1 MASIEVPI
9 MDNTDS
15 LKTKNQ
21 DLLLEEWH
29 DKFINKRKEH
39 LQIAQRYNVAYWIF
53 GIINV
58 ILSAFGSIFSAVNG
72 ADTFMGA
79 DSNFVNASIHF
90 LVLIITGVQHFSH
103 FQNRELSHLKVSH
116 QYAELTKLIEYQQTL
131 EKSERNVKEI
141 LERYDSIVEKEP
153 LITNC
158 C

>member
-1 MASIEVPI
+1 MATIEI
-9 MDNTDS
+9 TRMDSRDQNS
-15 LKTKNQ
+15 
-21 DLLLEEWH
+21 LLEEWH
-29 DKFINKRKEH
+29 DKFVTKRHEHIN
-39 LQIAQRYNVAYWIF
+39 IAKRYNVAYWVF

-72 ADTFMGA
+72 AETFMGV

-103 FQNRELSHLKVSH
+103 FQNRELSHLQVSH

-131 EKSERNVKEI
+131 DKSERNLKEI
-141 LERYDSIVEKEP
+141 LNRYDSIVEKEP